1 MLRAAVFALCLSACT
16 LAHAATYPDKPIRL
30 IVPFAEA
37 DAPGLVSRRPARG
50 TGARSAGLYLA
61 AVNTS
66 QKYPDKPIRLIVPFA
81 AGGGVDVVA
90 RIVSQLYAGAFGQ
103 PMVIDNR
110 GGSGGVIAADI
121 AAHAVP
127 DGYTLFLGG
136 SASHGITP
144 HLYRNLP
151 YDAARDFTP
160 VSLIGEA
167 PYFLIVHPAVP
178 AASVGELIALAQA
191 RPGQLNYGSAGNG
204 STLHLTAELF
214 RSMAKINIAHVP
226 YKGGAPA
233 LTDLLAGQ
241 LQFMFAP
248 AALALPQTRAGRL
261 RALGVSSEKRAPFA
275 PEIPAIAE
283 AGVPGYVATGW
294 YGLLGPRGLPQPVTD
309 RLSRILSHIYSD
321 KEFNERCTT
330 VGVVPLRGGPA
341 EFARFIQSELAKWGK
356 VVRDSGA
363 RID

>member
-1 MLRAAVFALCLSACT
+1 MYTRSANLILPLRGRTEVGRVIAHRAFLFLPFEGRIEEGMGVAIFIFLFVSAFA
-16 LAHAATYPDKPIRL
+16 AHAA
-30 IVPFAEA
+30 
-37 DAPGLVSRRPARG
+37 S
-50 TGARSAGLYLA
+50 
-61 AVNTS
+61 
-66 QKYPDKPIRLIVPFA
+66 YPDKPIRLIVPFA

-90 RIVSQLYAGAFGQ
+90 RLVSQKYAEAFGQ
-103 PMVIDNR
+103 QMVIDNR

-121 AAHAVP
+121 AAHSVP

-144 HLYRNLP
+144 QLYRKLP
-151 YDAARDFTP
+151 YNAVRDFAP

-167 PYFLIVHPAVP
+167 PYFLIVNPAV
-178 AASVGELIALAQA
+178 AATTVKELIALAQSK
-191 RPGQLNYGSAGNG
+191 PGQLNYGSAGNG

-214 RSMAKINIAHVP
+214 RSMANINIVHVP

-241 LQFMFAP
+241 LKLMFAP

-283 AGVPGYVATGW
+283 AGVPGFAATGW
-294 YGLLGPRGLPQPVTD
+294 YGLLGPRGLPQPIVSK
-309 RLSRILSHIYSD
+309 LSQMANIYTD
-321 KEFNERCTT
+321 KEFNERCAT
-330 VGVVPLRGGPA
+330 VGVVPLKGNPT
-341 EFARFIQSELAKWGK
+341 EFARFIQSELSKWGK

>member
-1 MLRAAVFALCLSACT
+1 VLRLVSKVPSPAIAGEGQDGGIIRAAIFTFVIAFAAGVQ
-16 LAHAATYPDKPIRL
+16 AA
-30 IVPFAEA
+30 
-37 DAPGLVSRRPARG
+37 S
-50 TGARSAGLYLA
+50 
-61 AVNTS
+61 
-66 QKYPDKPIRLIVPFA
+66 YPDKPIRLIVPFA

-90 RIVSQLYAGAFGQ
+90 RLVSQLYAEALGQ
-103 PMVIDNR
+103 PMVTDNR
-110 GGSGGVIAADI
+110 SGSGGVIAADI

-144 HLYRNLP
+144 HLYRKLP

-167 PYFLIVHPAVP
+167 PYFLIVHPTVA
-178 AASVGELIALAQA
+178 AASVRELIALAQA
-191 RPGQLNYGSAGNG
+191 KPGQLNYGSAGNG

-214 RSMAKINIAHVP
+214 RSMAKIDIAHVP

-309 RLSRILSHIYSD
+309 RLSRILSHIYAD